1 MSGLWLWNRK
11 QVQPLIPW
19 VEIIKCEHCWVAA
32 STTVH
37 WRRTYMQLFDSW
49 FLWSAIHLSTLSL
62 HLPFLEVGP
71 KSWALR
77 VRLQVITQAIW
88 GKPGLNQ
95 AFLSGRRVTLS
106 MDERQNLPHQVL
118 SVALPESP
126 VLACPNSLFG
136 GSPSRPSSQVSR
148 HISFLS
154 IVGFLWK
161 IEFTVHCSLSTRGK
175 NRS

>member
-11 QVQPLIPW
+11 EVQPLVPW
-19 VEIIKCEHCWVAA
+19 VEIIKCKHCWVAT
-32 STTVH
+32 STRVH
-37 WRRTYMQLFDSW
+37 WRRTYTQPFDSW
-49 FLWSAIHLSTLSL
+49 FLWSTTHLSTLSL
-62 HLPFLEVGP
+62 RLPFLEVGP

-88 GKPGLNQ
+88 GKSVLNQ

-106 MDERQNLPHQVL
+106 RREWQNLLHQVL
-118 SVALPESP
+118 SVALPESSM
-126 VLACPNSLFG
+126 LACPNSLFG

-154 IVGFLWK
+154 LVDTLWK
-161 IEFTVHCSLSTRGK
+161 IEFTVHCSLRARGK